1 VGFTLRRPSDVIHVV
16 FVSKRPSSSHLP
28 SSHFRFPEAS
38 RRRQAGSTHSC
49 ATDCLSAS
57 ARDISLQPA
66 AAPFPRFSS
75 SARRIS
81 SLHPATA
88 PFPAFFSQQ
97 LPRHLLTPTDGDPV
111 RQHPGQPCSRPPAP
125 WDCRFRRQDPYW
137 SSICMRK
144 CTYIICA
151 IAFTSHVHYDA
162 PSEVEETA
170 ESVVDEH
177 WLGELQNLNICNG
190 EEGFLPRYAF
200 KDKNDSVLTGSH
212 NSVVEFVKLHSAVC
226 GSKQEQHSNKTD
238 PLPNTPADISS

>member
-1 VGFTLRRPSDVIHVV
+1 MHCMIFNFSGLIVYAYQ
-16 FVSKRPSSSHLP
+16 

-49 ATDCLSAS
+49 AADCLSAS

-97 LPRHLLTPTDGDPV
+97 LPRHLLTPTNGDPV
-111 RQHPGQPCSRPPAP
+111 RQHPGQPRSRPPAP
-125 WDCRFRRQDPYW
+125 WDCRFRCQDPYW

-162 PSEVEETA
+162 PS
-170 ESVVDEH
+170 
-177 WLGELQNLNICNG
+177 GNG
-190 EEGFLPRYAF
+190 EEWFLPRYAF

>member
-1 VGFTLRRPSDVIHVV
+1 LPAVGFTLRRPSDVIHVV

-111 RQHPGQPCSRPPAP
+111 RQHP
-125 WDCRFRRQDPYW
+125 
-137 SSICMRK
+137 
-144 CTYIICA
+144 A

-170 ESVVDEH
+170 ESVVDEN